1 MVEYDKKISIC
12 KGGNNVTGNEIDL
25 YHINAF
31 EEVGINN
38 GFYGGNLWPQS
49 IWPNPVPQDNT
60 SIDVSREVFRQCISR

>member
-1 MVEYDKKISIC
+1 M
-12 KGGNNVTGNEIDL
+12 TGNEIDL

-49 IWPNPVPQDNT
+49 IWPNPVPKDNT
-60 SIDVSREVFRQCISR
+60 SIDVSREVFRQCISK